1 MILTFSF
8 SEKNCFLPCNGI
20 PPPIHYLRQ
29 KLTKGFHI
37 MNSKFQ
43 RIKIGQI
50 GIGHNHASEKMAA
63 LRRLSE
69 FYEVVGIVEPD
80 PKWRELRGG
89 FKEYRDLPWMTEE
102 ELFST
107 PGLEAVAVETDGFE
121 LLETARKCVDR
132 NLHIHMDKPGGE
144 ALEPFRDLI
153 NDFRKKHLTVQ
164 LGYMYRNNP
173 AIQFCFDAVRK
184 GWLGDIFEVHA
195 VMNRYDGHNDAYRKW
210 LAQFKGGAI
219 YIFAGHLIDLV
230 VTLLGRPLRVTPYL
244 SKTRNDNLF
253 DTGLAVLEYPRAVA
267 TVRTG
272 VTEVDGMKHR
282 RLIVCGTKG
291 SIEICPLEHHA
302 DRYRLDPLHLRL
314 TLLEGNDVY
323 EAGTHDINAGVMNG
337 RYDNQLIELARI
349 IRGEIENPYPPA
361 HELIV
366 QEALLQAAG
375 YYQ

>member
-1 MILTFSF
+1 
-8 SEKNCFLPCNGI
+8 
-20 PPPIHYLRQ
+20 
-29 KLTKGFHI
+29 
-37 MNSKFQ
+37 
-43 RIKIGQI
+43 
-50 GIGHNHASEKMAA
+50 
-63 LRRLSE
+63 
-69 FYEVVGIVEPD
+69 
-80 PKWRELRGG
+80 
-89 FKEYRDLPWMTEE
+89 
-102 ELFST
+102 
-107 PGLEAVAVETDGFE
+107 
-121 LLETARKCVDR
+121 
-132 NLHIHMDKPGGE
+132 
-144 ALEPFRDLI
+144 
-153 NDFRKKHLTVQ
+153 
-164 LGYMYRNNP
+164 
-173 AIQFCFDAVRK
+173 
-184 GWLGDIFEVHA
+184 
-195 VMNRYDGHNDAYRKW
+195 MNRYDGHNDAYRKW

-272 VTEVDGMKHR
+272 VTEVDGGTYR

-291 SIEICPLEHHA
+291 SIEICPLEHSA